1 MKYSAIVLLVAAAS
15 AMTVSQDST
24 KPPPPTAADT
34 PSSGYYGADEDDVMN
49 NIFNHY
55 AVPITNA
62 AGQATGAK
70 VLYKD
75 GCQKA
80 AAEILLVSKQV
91 SEAKM
96 ESYMAEFFPRTWA
109 KFDINNS
116 GEIDITESH
125 TFMRSLLGRLNQFV
139 LAPGSLTDLKVW
151 VFSWEYNPKYDILLR
166 NIIVFKKKFKRLLEN
181 IVAITTMFLHS
192 FHHFFR

>member
-1 MKYSAIVLLVAAAS
+1 MKYTTSLLVVVALFAGE
-15 AMTVSQDST
+15 ST
-24 KPPPPTAADT
+24 NAITLQGPKVPPPTAADT
-34 PSSGYYGADEDDVMN
+34 PTSGYYGADEDDVMN

-55 AVPITNA
+55 AVETTNA
-62 AGQATGAK
+62 AGQPTGTK

-75 GCQKA
+75 ACQKA

-96 ESYMAEFFPRTWA
+96 ETYMAEFFPRTWA

-139 LAPGSLTDLKVW
+139 LAPGSLTDISV
-151 VFSWEYNPKYDILLR
+151 
-166 NIIVFKKKFKRLLEN
+166 
-181 IVAITTMFLHS
+181 
-192 FHHFFR
+192 

>member
-1 MKYSAIVLLVAAAS
+1 MKFSLIALIGAVAANYA
-15 AMTVSQDST
+15 AGD
-24 KPPPPTAADT
+24 PIPTAADT
-34 PSSGYYGADEDDVMN
+34 PSSGYFGADEDDVMN

-55 AVPITNA
+55 AVEVTNA
-62 AGQATGAK
+62 AGQKTGKK

-80 AAEILLVSKQV
+80 CAEVMLVTKQL

-96 ESYMAEFFPRTWA
+96 ESYMGEFYPRTWA
-109 KFDINNS
+109 KFDLNDS

-139 LAPGSLTDLKVW
+139 LAPGSLTDIAVQ
-151 VFSWEYNPKYDILLR
+151 
-166 NIIVFKKKFKRLLEN
+166 
-181 IVAITTMFLHS
+181 
-192 FHHFFR
+192 

>member
-1 MKYSAIVLLVAAAS
+1 MKYTSIFVLAALFMSSAEAVKINSITLAGKDA
-15 AMTVSQDST
+15 
-24 KPPPPTAADT
+24 PPPTAADT
-34 PSSGYYGADEDDVMN
+34 PTSGYYGADEDDVMN

-55 AVPITNA
+55 AVPISNA
-62 AGQATGAK
+62 AGVPTGQK

-80 AAEILLVSKQV
+80 AAEILLVTKQV

-96 ESYMAEFFPRTWA
+96 EAYMGQFFPRTWA

-116 GEIDITESH
+116 GEIDISESH

-139 LAPGSLTDLKVW
+139 LAPGSLTDIAV
-151 VFSWEYNPKYDILLR
+151 
-166 NIIVFKKKFKRLLEN
+166 
-181 IVAITTMFLHS
+181 
-192 FHHFFR
+192 

>member
-1 MKYSAIVLLVAAAS
+1 MKYTQFFVLAALMMATTEAVALLKA
-15 AMTVSQDST
+15 
-24 KPPPPTAADT
+24 KEPPPTAADT
-34 PSSGYYGADEDDVMN
+34 PSSGYFGADEDDVMN
-49 NIFNHY
+49 NIFGHY

-62 AGQATGAK
+62 AGQPTGQK

-80 AAEILLVSKQV
+80 CAEVLLVTKQV

-96 ESYMAEFFPRTWA
+96 EAYMAEFFPRTWA
-109 KFDINNS
+109 KFDLNNA

-139 LAPGSLTDLKVW
+139 LAPGSLTDIKV
-151 VFSWEYNPKYDILLR
+151 
-166 NIIVFKKKFKRLLEN
+166 
-181 IVAITTMFLHS
+181 
-192 FHHFFR
+192 

>member
-1 MKYSAIVLLVAAAS
+1 MKYSVLAALLVASSS
-15 AMTVSQDST
+15 AIKVNPVY
-24 KPPPPTAADT
+24 PPIPGTDPAELPPTAADT
-34 PSSGYYGADEDDVMN
+34 PSSGYYGADEDDVFN

-55 AVPITNA
+55 AVPITNM
-62 AGQATGAK
+62 AGQATGQK

-75 GCQKA
+75 GAQKA
-80 AAEILLVSKQV
+80 AAEILLVTKQV

-96 ESYMAEFFPRTWA
+96 EQYMAEFFPRTWA

-139 LAPGSLTDLKVW
+139 LAPGSLTDLKV
-151 VFSWEYNPKYDILLR
+151 
-166 NIIVFKKKFKRLLEN
+166 
-181 IVAITTMFLHS
+181 
-192 FHHFFR
+192 

>member
-1 MKYSAIVLLVAAAS
+1 MKYTNLIVLAALLVNSSGGITIHKEKDPA
-15 AMTVSQDST
+15 
-24 KPPPPTAADT
+24 PTAADT
-34 PSSGYYGADEDDVMN
+34 PTSGYYGADEDDVMN

-55 AVPITNA
+55 AVETTNA
-62 AGQATGAK
+62 AGQPTGTK

-75 GCQKA
+75 ACQKA

-96 ESYMAEFFPRTWA
+96 ETYMAEFFPRTWA
-109 KFDINNS
+109 KFDINNA

-139 LAPGSLTDLKVW
+139 LAPGSLTDISV
-151 VFSWEYNPKYDILLR
+151 
-166 NIIVFKKKFKRLLEN
+166 
-181 IVAITTMFLHS
+181 
-192 FHHFFR
+192 